1 MRGWDLDFPKWD
13 WEWLLGGN
21 WLARIGVLALVIGI
35 GFFLKLAFDNQ
46 WIGETG
52 RVLMGLAAGLA
63 LLGGGEFWRRKY
75 PILAQPLT
83 GGGLAVLYLSIF
95 AAFSLYDLI
104 PALWALGFFFLVT
117 LTAAGLALRYES
129 FAIAVLGILGGF
141 ITPVLLG
148 ERLPDQRV
156 LLAYVLVLDLG
167 VLALATFRNWQWFTL
182 LGLIGSLGLY
192 QFWLTELEPSLMLAS
207 VGLTAISLIFVGAT
221 TLFHLLWRRTPGPV
235 DHALVLLNAT
245 AYFGLSYHLLF
256 DEIRPW
262 MGGFTALLALF
273 YGLLGYGILMR
284 HRERVHHSL
293 LAIGIAIVFLT
304 IAVPVQL
311 SGPWIC
317 VAWAVEGVV
326 LVWLSFLFGMPQLRW
341 FGIAVFA
348 VFGVWLLAIDTVE
361 VLSTDLTPVL
371 NLYTLPYVAAV
382 AACFLAAYLIY
393 RERDSLYEWEQ
404 YMLPGFLVAG
414 SVFLTVSIPVQ
425 ASGLW
430 IPIAW
435 AVEGL
440 IMIAASFR
448 LGLLELRLAS
458 LGVYGIM
465 LVRLLA
471 IDTVEALSTD
481 LTPVLNLYTL
491 AYAAAVAASFLAAF
505 LAYRERDGLTQWE
518 QRYLLPG
525 FLVAG
530 SVFLTISIPVQ
541 ASGPWIPIAWA
552 VEGLIMIA
560 ASFRL
565 GLLELRLISLGV
577 YGIMLVRLLA
587 IDTPHALGA
596 DLTVFL
602 NFYTLAYAAAVAAC
616 FLAAFLVYRERD
628 RLPQWEQRYLL
639 PAFLVAGVL
648 SLTVAVPVQASG
660 PWIPI
665 AWSIEGLIM
674 MAASFRL
681 GLVELRL
688 TSLGVYG
695 VMLVRLLAVD
705 TLNALNVD
713 VPLFLNLY
721 TLAYAADVSASFLA
735 AFLVH
740 RERDSLTQWEQQY
753 LLPAFLVA
761 GALSLIISIPVQ
773 ASGPWV
779 PIVWTV
785 EGLIMIT
792 ASFRLGMVELRLIS
806 LVVYGVVLV
815 RLLGFETFDVDLAT
829 IRPVLNLRFLAF
841 VVGVASL
848 YLGTLAFW
856 HWRRNYYDE
865 MERYFLYSLLVA
877 ANFLTL
883 WALSAEIIISTQS
896 DYFFVPPAIA
906 GDVASVS
913 LSILWAVYAAILIVV
928 GIARRSRW
936 TRIGGLALLV
946 VPVLKLFLVD
956 SFALEQEYRVAAYL
970 ALGLVLVIGGF
981 LYQRYSH
988 TIREFLLE

>member
-192 QFWLTELEPSLMLAS
+192 QFWRTELEPSLMLAS
-207 VGLTAISLIFVGAT
+207 VGLTAIFLIFVGAT

-245 AYFGLSYHLLF
+245 AYFGLSYELLF

-348 VFGVWLLAIDTVE
+348 VFGGWLLAIDTVE
-361 VLSTDLTPVL
+361 ALSTDLTPVL

-393 RERDSLYEWEQ
+393 RERDSLDEWEQ
-404 YMLPGFLVAG
+404 YLFP
-414 SVFLTVSIPVQ
+414 VFLTAGNLFLTISIPVQ
-425 ASGLW
+425 ANGLW

-458 LGVYGIM
+458 LVVYGIM

-471 IDTVEALSTD
+471 IDTPDALRAD
-481 LTPVLNLYTL
+481 LTVFLNLYTL
-491 AYAAAVAASFLAAF
+491 VYAAAVAASFLAAF
-505 LAYRERDGLTQWE
+505 LVYRERDGLTQWE

-530 SVFLTISIPVQ
+530 TLFLTVAVPVQ

-552 VEGLIMIA
+552 VEGLIM
-560 ASFRL
+560 
-565 GLLELRLISLGV
+565 
-577 YGIMLVRLLA
+577 
-587 IDTPHALGA
+587 
-596 DLTVFL
+596 
-602 NFYTLAYAAAVAAC
+602 
-616 FLAAFLVYRERD
+616 
-628 RLPQWEQRYLL
+628 
-639 PAFLVAGVL
+639 
-648 SLTVAVPVQASG
+648 
-660 PWIPI
+660 
-665 AWSIEGLIM
+665 

-681 GLVELRL
+681 GLAELRL

-695 VMLVRLLAVD
+695 VMLVRLLAID
-705 TLNALNVD
+705 TLHALGADLPV
-713 VPLFLNLY
+713 FLNLY

-735 AFLVH
+735 AFLVY
-740 RERDSLTQWEQQY
+740 RERDSLTQWEQRY
-753 LLPAFLVA
+753 LLPGFLVA
-761 GALSLIISIPVQ
+761 GALSLTVSIPVQ
-773 ASGPWV
+773 ASGSWI
-779 PIVWTV
+779 PIVWTA
-785 EGLIMIT
+785 EGLMMMA
-792 ASFRLGMVELRLIS
+792 ASFRFGLVELRLIS
-806 LVVYGVVLV
+806 LGVYGIVLV

-841 VVGVASL
+841 AVGVVAL
-848 YLGTLAFW
+848 YLGALALW
-856 HWRRNYYDE
+856 HWREDYYDE
-865 MERYFLYSLLVA
+865 MERYFIHSLLVA

-883 WALSAEIIISTQS
+883 WALSAEVIISTQS
-896 DYFFVPPAIA
+896 DYFSVPSAIA

-946 VPVLKLFLVD
+946 VPVFKLFLVD

-970 ALGLVLVIGGF
+970 ALGLILVIGGF